1 MATSSQ
7 GEGQGQINLRSNS
20 CNENKIFEA
29 IANDSLD
36 DLLSFQETRAAL
48 TLGDARLP
56 SHLKLPCQWTGGAR
70 LLVLRRHA
78 PSFPSRTNLGQWTG
92 GARLRVT

>member
-7 GEGQGQINLRSNS
+7 VRDKGKSLEIQQLQ

-29 IANDSLD
+29 TANDSLDD

-78 PSFPSRTNLGQWTG
+78 PSFPSRLT
-92 GARLRVT
+92 